1 MKFTQAIV
9 IFAAA
14 ATGGISAQG
23 TVGNR
28 LRALALEQESMPVGL
43 SLPLAAGIKEERYAN
58 ADELVNS
65 IGKAEKT
72 GGKSAKQ
79 GGTSNTSVSKSG
91 KRDRSSNPS
100 SNPTSIE
107 TKSFSATNINVGI
120 PDNSAVGST
129 ATLSVVSLPAEAVI
143 TNMRVTINMTHSY
156 MGDIVVNLKAP
167 NDKVLN
173 LFNRHGSGGE
183 NMVNTV
189 ISSTPALTE
198 QRFAFVAPS
207 APFTGTFMAT
217 AANNTGPTGYKSDA
231 ASFEEL
237 YSVPNGNWTLAM
249 VDLGS
254 GDIGTLT
261 GWAIEFDYST
271 L

>member
-14 ATGGISAQG
+14 ATGSISAQG
-23 TVGNR
+23 TAGNR

-43 SLPLAAGIKEERYAN
+43 SLPLAAGIKEERN
-58 ADELVNS
+58 ADADEPVNS
-65 IGKAEKT
+65 IGKAGKT
-72 GGKSAKQ
+72 GGTSAKR
-79 GGTSNTSVSKSG
+79 GGTSNTSASKSG
-91 KRDRSSNPS
+91 KS
-100 SNPTSIE
+100 SNPTPIE

-120 PDNSAVGST
+120 PDNSTVGST
-129 ATLSVVSLPAEAVI
+129 ATLSVVSLPADAVI
-143 TNMRVTINMTHSY
+143 TDMRVTINMTHTWI
-156 MGDIVVNLKAP
+156 GDMIVNLKAP

-173 LFNRHGSGGE
+173 LFNRHGGSRD
-183 NMVNTV
+183 NLVNTV
-189 ISSTPALTE
+189 ISSTPSG
-198 QRFAFVAPS
+198 QSFNPS

-231 ASFEEL
+231 ASLEEL

-249 VDLGS
+249 VDLGIE
-254 GDIGTLT
+254 DTGTLT